1 MSAPGKI
8 NYKFY
13 QGATVNEVL
22 RWESTDKVYKPIT
35 AITKAAPVV
44 ITAVAHGLPIGWRT
58 KVTSVLGM
66 TDINDITN
74 YYRVS
79 AITTNT
85 VTIDTINSLGFKE
98 YISGGVLE
106 YNKPIDLNG
115 YTARMVIKAKA
126 TDPNILY
133 EADTTNGNIIISDI
147 NKTITINI
155 PASITDT
162 FNFTTAYYL
171 LEVYSN
177 NGEVIPFTTG
187 NISIVKG

>member
-44 ITAVAHGLPIGWRT
+44 ITALAHGIPIDWRV
-58 KVTSVLGM
+58 KVTNVIGM

-74 YYRVS
+74 YFRVS
-79 AITTNT
+79 AVTTDT
-85 VTIDTINSLGFKE
+85 VTINSINSLGFKD
-98 YISGGVLE
+98 YTSGGVLE
-106 YNKPIDLNG
+106 YNKPIDLSG
-115 YTARMVIKAKA
+115 FTATMRIKAKA
-126 TDPNILY
+126 TDTVIIY
-133 EADTTNGNIIISDI
+133 EANTTNGRIIINNT
-147 NKTITINI
+147 NKSIVINI
-155 PASITDT
+155 PASVTDT
-162 FNFTTAYYL
+162 FSFTTAYYL
-171 LEVYSN
+171 LELISS

-187 NISIVKG
+187 TISLVKG